1 MIFAIGD
8 IDPALV
14 VAGNI
19 VDQIEL
25 SRIGTRLAPG
35 EQQLAVRRILVN
47 AGIGIAVGNVDVA
60 LRREGRMSAAVEWF
74 SAECGGGLLRA
85 DPRS

>member
-25 SRIGTRLAPG
+25 SRIGARLAPG
-35 EQQLAVRRILVN
+35 EQQLAVWRILVN
-47 AGIGIAVGNVDVA
+47 AGVGIAVGNVDVA
-60 LRREGRMSAAVEWF
+60 LRRNR
-74 SAECGGGLLRA
+74 
-85 DPRS
+85 